1 MGGFPPLQKVI
12 YVFSIFHAFDLD
24 VATCTIFAGCLPF
37 PPTPFHSQHSQHF
50 HKSAQIVLQTLQGF
64 YTAISIIKTF
74 HAENFDSVISL
85 NSLHSEPDL

>member
-37 PPTPFHSQHSQHF
+37 PSTPLHSQHF

-74 HAENFDSVISL
+74 HAEKFDSVISL
-85 NSLHSEPDL
+85 NSLHREPDL